1 MLFNDIAQIKEQV
14 EQTSNYPSNIVKFCY
29 MFTWDH
35 HFIAHVVF
43 WAKKNNS
50 EQHGGPATIC
60 ISFED
65 SWYNQNI
72 TLNNREL
79 RQKTSILE
87 AQKIPGAD
95 VLSESLSLG
104 Q

>member
-43 WAKKNNS
+43 WAKKTTVNNMEVQQLYVS
-50 EQHGGPATIC
+50 VLRIHDTI
-60 ISFED
+60 
-65 SWYNQNI
+65 
-72 TLNNREL
+72 
-79 RQKTSILE
+79 
-87 AQKIPGAD
+87 KI
-95 VLSESLSLG
+95 
-104 Q
+104 